1 MDDFGDFDF
10 GGFGDDDGFGASSTK
25 GKGTGGFSPENLDS
39 WLGSTLEPKP
49 SAPPSVSLP
58 PPTDPKG
65 EDIDLS
71 DFFKD
76 SPREVPA
83 APSLAL
89 EPPPPSIPPVI
100 EEDGF
105 DDDFGISAPPPPMRV
120 VESDRKITSTIPA
133 PPQPI
138 LDGSKQISP
147 SKPPPPALYTEPRQY
162 SKDAPTPRENFNFS
176 FGASPSEGRE
186 SVPEGDVL
194 EIRDPIPQDNTELIE
209 QLLRGL
215 EDRLGSTEARNL
227 ASFKKQLLDEMRTLL
242 PTMSEGAS
250 HDSNVGLT
258 DQALA
263 QLQKAVQDISERL
276 RQQLER
282 EREREREVVPTNES
296 QLSMDEIARITEEK
310 LQSLSNGLLAELRL
324 LKQKLASPRGEQER
338 GHRPEEIRETLE
350 ALMDSRLSS
359 LMARLPERS
368 EISKGLNAMT
378 MQVNGLQQ
386 ELAILKAENQRLTEV
401 SINANSSTELIG
413 LRVAVENAEKRATE
427 AERRYSS
434 ELRTIN
440 ELRAQAAQMR
450 REAEQKQQQAE
461 EAHRSAILR
470 EAKAKDLEDELN
482 RLLEAVHERE
492 RAVLAKESEVRRNEA
507 MLRERRIELETEGLR
522 LETRKRDIG
531 EAEQRL
537 SALRQES
544 MFEREKLVREQISL
558 ANQLSGIPASQMMSL
573 PPQVHMSHGV
583 PNNHTI
589 PIQFTQPIPSAPLVP
604 NTPAVYERHRRSKS
618 AAREELERAQHNADR
633 VLKASQLAHDSR
645 SSSASDSVHNQPLS
659 ASAAMA
665 GVIYDAQSHGNV
677 VESLRTAKDIIRKRG
692 LEQTVN
698 IFPPPHQQVHQQA
711 QQQQQQVLS
720 STRVPVSTYT
730 TRSQTGSTTSGASTD
745 LRVSQVDYSTHAP
758 PHNIRPTYNVQELAP
773 SRAPSQLSDNVSLQM
788 RAINRAFT
796 PLQFDKSRYTPTDYV
811 SLAPLAP
818 VTPIQESRIQHTLA
832 RREPSSSSS
841 TMAPL
846 APLLSGDPTPDAN
859 YTAPTQLTVHTEPSV
874 ALSRSSSVVLA
885 PVTDPVVT
893 QIHYPQDSN
902 KRESNAPS
910 YLEANMPLSTD
921 GSSSSAPQGPISVIV
936 NAQHDTQIPQG
947 NTSQD
952 LPKLSA
958 CFGDQSMSASAPT
971 RRPDPMTI
979 TNPSMSGS
987 ISAVP
992 GIKTQIVEVASSDIY
1007 SASQAVGRPDIVPVL
1022 SETTT
1027 SKMNMSHPNYDQF
1040 YEFSSQPPS
1049 NEYQDILG
1057 TNPFAEFNYEGG
1069 RFGGSSSHG
1078 SHSASTIFPF

>member
-10 GGFGDDDGFGASSTK
+10 GGFGDDDGFGVPSPK
-25 GKGTGGFSPENLDS
+25 GKGGGGLSPENLDS
-39 WLGSTLEPKP
+39 WLGSALESKP
-49 SAPPSVSLP
+49 SAPPSVTLP
-58 PPTDPKG
+58 PPADPKG
-65 EDIDLS
+65 DDIDLS

-76 SPREVPA
+76 SPREVPV

-89 EPPPPSIPPVI
+89 DPPHPPPLARGLDD
-100 EEDGF
+100 DGF
-105 DDDFGISAPPPPMRV
+105 DDDFGISAPPPPIRATD
-120 VESDRKITSTIPA
+120 SDKKVTATIPA
-133 PPQPI
+133 PPPT
-138 LDGSKQISP
+138 DVSKIVSP
-147 SKPPPPALYTEPRQY
+147 SKPPPPALFTEPKQY
-162 SKDAPTPRENFNFS
+162 SKDVPTPRENFNFS

-186 SVPEGDVL
+186 SVPDGDAL

-209 QLLRGL
+209 HLLRGL
-215 EDRLGSTEARNL
+215 EDRLGNTEARNL
-227 ASFKKQLLDEMRTLL
+227 ASFKKQLLEEMRTLL
-242 PTMSEGAS
+242 PTTSDGTS
-250 HDSNVGLT
+250 HDSNSGLT
-258 DQALA
+258 DQALI
-263 QLQKAVQDISERL
+263 QLQRAVQDISERL

-282 EREREREVVPTNES
+282 ERDVAPAGES
-296 QLSMDEIARITEEK
+296 QLSMDELARITEEK
-310 LQSLSNGLLAELRL
+310 LQNLSNGLLVELRL
-324 LKQKLASPRGEQER
+324 LKQKLASPHAQQER
-338 GHRPEEIRETLE
+338 GARPEEIRETLE
-350 ALMDSRLSS
+350 ALMDSRLST

-368 EISKGLNAMT
+368 EISKGLSAMT

-386 ELAILKAENQRLTEV
+386 ELAILKAENQRLTEA
-401 SINANSSTELIG
+401 SLNANSSTELIS

-440 ELRAQAAQMR
+440 ELRAQAEQLR

-461 EAHRSAILR
+461 EALRSAILR

-558 ANQLSGIPASQMMSL
+558 ANQLSGIPTSQMVSL
-573 PPQVHMSHGV
+573 PPQVQMSQGI
-583 PNNHTI
+583 PNSHTI
-589 PIQFTQPIPSAPLVP
+589 PIQFTQPIPSAPLIP

-665 GVIYDAQSHGNV
+665 GVIYDAQSHGSV

-698 IFPPPHQQVHQQA
+698 VFPPAPQQPAVSMSAAH
-711 QQQQQQVLS
+711 
-720 STRVPVSTYT
+720 VPVSNYT
-730 TRSQTGSTTSGASTD
+730 TRSQTGSVVSGASAD

-758 PHNIRPTYNVQELAP
+758 PHNVRPTYNVQELAP
-773 SRAPSQLSDNVSLQM
+773 SRAPSQLSDNVSMQM

-796 PLQFDKSRYTPTDYV
+796 PLQFDKSRYTPTDYI

-818 VTPIQESRIQHTLA
+818 VTPIQDSRIQQTLA

-859 YTAPTQLTVHTEPSV
+859 YTVPTQLTVHTEPSV
-874 ALSRSSSVVLA
+874 SLSRSASVVLA
-885 PVTDPVVT
+885 PVTELLT
-893 QIHYPQDSN
+893 QIHCPQDSHKCETN
-902 KRESNAPS
+902 PSNH
-910 YLEANMPLSTD
+910 LEANRPFSTD
-921 GSSSSAPQGPISVIV
+921 GSSASGQQGPTSVVI
-936 NAQHDTQIPQG
+936 NPQHDFQIPQEE
-947 NTSQD
+947 NAVSQD
-952 LPKLSA
+952 LPKLSVYL
-958 CFGDQSMSASAPT
+958 GEQSMSASAPT
-971 RRPDPMTI
+971 RRPDIMDA
-979 TNPSMSGS
+979 TNPSTSGS

-992 GIKTQIVEVASSDIY
+992 GIKTNRVEVGSSDIY
-1007 SASQAVGRPDIVPVL
+1007 SASQAVGRPDTVPVL

-1027 SKMNMSHPNYDQF
+1027 SKMNISHPNFEHF
-1040 YEFSSQPPS
+1040 YEFSTQKTSVDHS
-1049 NEYQDILG
+1049 DMLG
-1057 TNPFAEFNYEGG
+1057 PDPFAEFNYEGG

-1078 SHSASTIFPF
+1078 SQSASTIFPF